1 MYFKDIESSLGHTPL
16 IELQNLSPKKKVRIL
31 AKLEGQN
38 TGGSGSIK
46 DRIAYYMIKK
56 AEEEGRLKKN
66 KTLLEATSG
75 NTGIALAW
83 LGQKQGYKVTIIM
96 PDSTSQERRDLIRL
110 YGAELIL
117 TEGKAGVEGSIELAQ
132 KMAASGHYFLTDQ
145 FSNPANPLAH
155 YETTGV
161 EILND
166 FPYEKIDYLIAGI
179 GTGGTITGVARRLRE
194 KFPAVKIIGVEPPPN
209 DSIQGLR
216 CLEKY
221 VPLVLDL
228 SLITRRAY
236 VTSHEAKAATGE
248 LLKTEGIFAG
258 LSSGAAVFEA
268 MKIASEIEEGNIV
281 VILPDSGWK
290 YLSLKLWE

>member
-1 MYFKDIESSLGHTPL
+1 
-16 IELQNLSPKKKVRIL
+16 
-31 AKLEGQN
+31 
-38 TGGSGSIK
+38 
-46 DRIAYYMIKK
+46 
-56 AEEEGRLKKN
+56 
-66 KTLLEATSG
+66 
-75 NTGIALAW
+75 
-83 LGQKQGYKVTIIM
+83 M

-132 KMAASGHYFLTDQ
+132 KMAASGNYFLTDQ

-161 EILND
+161 EILTD

-194 KFPAVKIIGVEPPPN
+194 KFSTVKVIGVEPPPN

-221 VPLVLDL
+221 VPRYLTSVL
-228 SLITRRAY
+228 
-236 VTSHEAKAATGE
+236 
-248 LLKTEGIFAG
+248 
-258 LSSGAAVFEA
+258 
-268 MKIASEIEEGNIV
+268 
-281 VILPDSGWK
+281 
-290 YLSLKLWE
+290 